1 MEQITLELPESAV
14 IKFKNLSTIER
25 KKILSIVT
33 SLLDMREKSESN
45 REKAKKKLLASM
57 DRLSKMAIKNG
68 MTEEILADILNEK

>member
-14 IKFKNLSTIER
+14 NKFKNLSTIER
-25 KKILSIVT
+25 KKFLSIVT

-57 DRLSKMAIKNG
+57 DRLSKMAVKNG